1 MQEPSTEPAPGG
13 LLAASPTKPAAGPRR
28 WRLRIG
34 IGARLALGLAAITAV
49 IVFGH
54 VLVQRTTLNAVQAVN
69 SMQTD
74 HEPIARSASA
84 VVEKLVAYD
93 RAVTEYLQSSKSP
106 GFDAISA
113 AGSELDTAIAA
124 YFGRHTSSILSPAD
138 LQLRAQ
144 ITAHIDRGRDLTK
157 NASQRA
163 QWVEI
168 RHAALDRVQRRITSA
183 GGAGLAINGNQV
195 IAMRSLSELASAI
208 NAVRGDMEVP
218 AIVVQHEQEFE
229 SALSAHTAELQRSP
243 GKNWLDLVRQDFQ
256 GAVRT
261 RRAIEKFD
269 ATTGQARRD
278 FLEES
283 APLIAGVEEQFQE
296 PARRELLNAAV
307 RSADAAEVAQR
318 TLTMTGATVVGVA
331 LLVSLLL
338 AISISL
344 PIRRLT
350 ATTRQLAAGNRMAR
364 APRGGIAELDVLAE
378 SFNAMADQIARGEA
392 ALRAHQTE
400 LERHVAERTRQL
412 HHLAHHDPLTQLP
425 NRRQLSARLGG
436 ALSRASSTGQRLAL
450 LFLDV
455 DNFKSINDTLGH
467 SFGDRVLQGIAER
480 LHKTVGEN
488 GLLARLGGDEFTMLI
503 EDVKSIEEVEAKS
516 AEVVEAFQQPLSI
529 DGRVLTTSASVGA
542 SLFPD
547 HADTAEGLLRA
558 ADVALFSA
566 KELGRNRFALYRP
579 ALYDAAAQRFR
590 LEQSL
595 RRAVEA
601 GDLLLMFQPQVAL
614 HTFEVT
620 GLEALLRWRK
630 PDGRIATATE
640 FIHIAEKTGL
650 IHELTD
656 WVLRSATSTAAAWR
670 AQGWHRAC
678 VAINVSPP
686 QFFESDFVDH
696 IVKALEVTGLPA
708 SALELELTE
717 TVFQT
722 GSNTIE
728 SLRRLREMGVSIA
741 LDDFGIGYSSL
752 TSLEQLPIT
761 RVKLDRLLVEGVD
774 TNPRSA
780 AIVRSIVALCHGL
793 GLQVVAEGVERPA
806 QLEFLSHC
814 GPVGVQG
821 YLLAYPVE
829 ADKAAEESQAAS
841 TRARTHLEAAA
852 KNPDADSNA
861 SGSLIFVGNTG
872 RRRTTN

>member
-1 MQEPSTEPAPGG
+1 MQETSTEPATGAQWAP
-13 LLAASPTKPAAGPRR
+13 PQKPAEGRPRR
-28 WRLRIG
+28 IRLRLG
-34 IGARLALGLAAITAV
+34 IGARLVLGLAAITAV
-49 IVFGH
+49 MLAGH
-54 VLVQRTTLNAVQAVN
+54 VLVERTTLNAVQAVN
-69 SMQTD
+69 SMQTE
-74 HEPIARSASA
+74 HEPLARSASA
-84 VVEKLVAYD
+84 VVAQLVAYD
-93 RAVTEYLQSSKSP
+93 RAVTEYLQSSKPP
-106 GFDAISA
+106 GFDAITA
-113 AGSELDTAIAA
+113 AGGELDSAVAA
-124 YFGRHTSSILSPAD
+124 YFGRHAASITSGAD
-138 LQLRAQ
+138 LELRAQ
-144 ITAHIDRGRDLTK
+144 LSRHIDRGREIALH
-157 NASQRA
+157 ASQRA
-163 QWVEI
+163 QWVEM
-168 RHAALDRVQRRITSA
+168 RHAALDRVQKRIASA
-183 GGAGLAINGNQV
+183 GGTGLAINGNQV
-195 IAMRSLSELASAI
+195 IAMRSLSELAVAI
-208 NAVRGDMEVP
+208 NAVRADLEVP
-218 AIVVQHEQEFE
+218 AIVAQHEQEFE
-229 SALSAHTAELQRSP
+229 SALSAHSAELQRSP
-243 GKNWLDLVRQDFQ
+243 GRNWLDLVRQDFRQ
-256 GAVRT
+256 AART
-261 RRAIEKFD
+261 RRAIQQFD
-269 ATTGQARRD
+269 ATTLQARRD

-283 APLIAGVEEQFQE
+283 APLIAGVEEQLQE
-296 PARRELLNAAV
+296 PARRALLSAAGH
-307 RSADAAEVAQR
+307 AAAAAQVAQQ
-318 TLTMTGATVVGVA
+318 TLTLTGATAVGVA
-331 LLVSLLL
+331 LLVSVLLFT
-338 AISISL
+338 SISL
-344 PIRRLT
+344 PVRRLIS
-350 ATTRQLAAGNRMAR
+350 ATRQLAKGNLKAR
-364 APRGGIAELDVLAE
+364 APGGGVAELDVLAE
-378 SFNAMADQIARGEA
+378 SFNTMADQISRAEA
-392 ALRAHQTE
+392 ALRAHQAE

-436 ALSRASSTGQRLAL
+436 ALTRASATGQRLAL

-488 GLLARLGGDEFTMLI
+488 ALLARLGGDEFTMLL
-503 EDVKSIEEVEAKS
+503 EDVQSIEQVEAKS
-516 AEVVEAFQQPLSI
+516 AEIVEVLQQPLSI
-529 DGRVLTTSASVGA
+529 DGRVLATSASVGA

-614 HTFEVT
+614 HTYEVT

-630 PDGRIATATE
+630 SDGRIATATE
-640 FIHIAEKTGL
+640 FIHVAEKTGL

-728 SLRRLREMGVSIA
+728 SLRRLREIGVSIA

-761 RVKLDRLLVEGVD
+761 RVKLDRLLVEGID

-793 GLQVVAEGVERPA
+793 GLQVVAEGVERAA

-814 GPVGVQG
+814 GPIGVQG
-821 YLLAYPVE
+821 YLLAHPVE
-829 ADKAAEESQAAS
+829 ADKAAEEAQAAS
-841 TRARTHLEAAA
+841 SRAKSLIEAPA
-852 KNPDADSNA
+852 KNPEAESQA
-861 SGSLIFVGNTG
+861 SPLVFVGTPG

>member
-1 MQEPSTEPAPGG
+1 M
-13 LLAASPTKPAAGPRR
+13 
-28 WRLRIG
+28 RLRVG
-34 IGARLALGLAAITAV
+34 IGARLLLGLAAITAV
-49 IVFGH
+49 VFAGH
-54 VLVQRTTLNAVQAVN
+54 LLVERTTFKAVQAVN
-69 SMQTD
+69 SMQTE
-74 HEPIARSASA
+74 HEPLARSASA
-84 VVEKLVAYD
+84 VVAKLVAYD
-93 RAVTEYLQSSKSP
+93 RAVTEYLQSSKNP
-106 GFDAISA
+106 GLDAITA
-113 AGSELDTAIAA
+113 AGGELDSAVAA
-124 YFGRHTSSILSPAD
+124 YFGRHTPSITASAD
-138 LQLRAQ
+138 LDLRAQ
-144 ITAHIDRGRDLTK
+144 LSRHIDRGREIAR

-163 QWVEI
+163 QWVEM
-168 RHAALDRVQRRITSA
+168 RHTALDRVQKRIASA
-183 GGAGLAINGNQV
+183 GGTGLAINGSQV
-195 IAMRSLSELASAI
+195 IAMRSLSELAVAI
-208 NAVRGDMEVP
+208 NAVRGDLDVVP
-218 AIVVQHEQEFE
+218 AIVVRHEQEFE
-229 SALSAHTAELQRSP
+229 SALSAHSPELQRAP
-243 GKNWLDLVRQDFQ
+243 GKNWLDMVRQDFHQ
-256 GAVRT
+256 AVLT

-269 ATTGQARRD
+269 ATTIQARRD

-296 PARRELLNAAV
+296 PARHALLSAA
-307 RSADAAEVAQR
+307 SHAAAAAEVAQR
-318 TLTMTGATVVGVA
+318 TLTVTGAAALGVA
-331 LLVSLLL
+331 LLVSVLLF
-338 AISISL
+338 ISISL
-344 PIRRLT
+344 PVRRLT
-350 ATTRQLAAGNRMAR
+350 AATRQLARGNLEAR
-364 APRGGIAELDVLAE
+364 ARGGGPAELDVLAE
-378 SFNAMADQIARGEA
+378 SFNTMADQISNAEA
-392 ALRAHQTE
+392 ALRAHQAE

-425 NRRQLSARLGG
+425 NRRQLSAHLGG
-436 ALSRASSTGQRLAL
+436 ALQRASATGQRLAL

-480 LHKTVGEN
+480 LRQTVGDN

-503 EDVKSIEEVEAKS
+503 EDVKSIEHVETKS
-516 AEVVEAFQQPLSI
+516 AEIVAAFQQPLNI
-529 DGRVLTTSASVGA
+529 DGRVLATSASVGA
-542 SLFPD
+542 ALFPD

-614 HTFEVT
+614 HTYEVI

-630 PDGRIATATE
+630 SDGRIATATE

-686 QFFESDFVDH
+686 QFFESDFVEH

-722 GSNTIE
+722 GANTIE

-761 RVKLDRLLVEGVD
+761 RVKLDRLLVEGID

-793 GLQVVAEGVERPA
+793 GLQVVAEGVERPT

-814 GPVGVQG
+814 GPIGVQG
-821 YLLAYPVE
+821 YLLGYPVE
-829 ADKAAEESQAAS
+829 ADKAAEEAQAAS
-841 TRARTHLEAAA
+841 GRARSVIEAAA
-852 KNPDADSNA
+852 KNPDADAQGS
-861 SGSLIFVGNTG
+861 SSLIFVGGPG